1 MKGIDDLDDP
11 QGLSTS
17 RIRMPGTSSERA
29 TPGWYKLQS
38 KNPSDKKLK
47 GALRAWTHTSFR

>member
-1 MKGIDDLDDP
+1 MESSTSRDQFLFYKKMKGIDDLDDP
-11 QGLSTS
+11 QGLSAS

-38 KNPSDKKLK
+38 KKHSDK
-47 GALRAWTHTSFR
+47 